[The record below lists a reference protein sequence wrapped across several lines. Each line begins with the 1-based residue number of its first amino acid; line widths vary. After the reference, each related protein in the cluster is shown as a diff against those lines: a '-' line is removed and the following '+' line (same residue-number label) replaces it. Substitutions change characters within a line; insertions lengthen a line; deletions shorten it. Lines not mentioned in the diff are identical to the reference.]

1 MVTFWIEEIG
11 IFDDE
16 NKLKKQFLEADKTK
30 PTIESPKNP
39 NNMYISKPI
48 NIREIS
54 DRLESYEIP
63 DDL

>member
-1 MVTFWIEEIG
+1 
-11 IFDDE
+11 
-16 NKLKKQFLEADKTK
+16 ADKTK